1 MEGDTTHLV
10 GDNPG
15 AARRSTSYT
24 QPFEFEHSSQHY
36 TAGLHRVMLNNKGYI
51 AFDSHSKVIIRVV
64 ATLKM

>member
-24 QPFEFEHSSQHY
+24 QPFEFEQSSQHY
-36 TAGLHRVMLNNKGYI
+36 TAGLHRVMVNRVMETLHLILNLNYSSG
-51 AFDSHSKVIIRVV
+51 
-64 ATLKM
+64 LLQL

>member
-36 TAGLHRVMLNNKGYI
+36 TAGLHRVMVNGVIDTLHLILILN
-51 AFDSHSKVIIRVV
+51 
-64 ATLKM
+64 